1 MRGHHSLK
9 FRLVVIICLITILST
24 FILSQTA
31 SSLSR
36 GQIESDQN
44 ALLEEVV
51 NGMASRLAQDMN
63 TRAAEIRLLT
73 RMESIRDPNVS
84 LEEKRQIFE
93 EMKAAYPYYAWIGIT
108 DAEGNILSG
117 TDGLLVGKNVGKRE
131 WFIEGS
137 KGLHFGDAHDA
148 FLLAKLMPKPKWD
161 DLPLRLVDVSAP
173 VVNDQGEL
181 LGVICGHL
189 SLDWAFE
196 ARKGLLDNIAEQNV
210 DLVVLNDS
218 GKVLMGTPQLP
229 SLEVDLSHLRF
240 WSELGKQRAQPLVEP
255 WPDGKRY
262 LTVAVQESS
271 YKAYTGM
278 GWSLV
283 ARKRESLAFAPAKTI
298 SNTILGIGLVTA
310 LLLGF
315 FIPLYISRQLTPL
328 EELSNAAEQ
337 VRREDLGTPIPQVQ
351 GNDEIATF
359 SRSLTA
365 LVTSLQEQNQ
375 ELKLT
380 NRVFEESGQGIV
392 VTDISGQIVRVNRAF
407 TEITGY
413 TAGEVLG
420 QNPSLL
426 ASGRHDKG
434 FYQAMWE
441 TVSNNGFWRGEIWNR
456 NKQGELYP
464 EWLTVTAIRDDEGE
478 VSHYIG
484 LFTDISEKKAYEDKL
499 LHLANY
505 DALTNLP
512 NRNLLQEHIQ
522 GAIEQSAASGSQL
535 ALLFIDL
542 DKFKHIN
549 DTMGHPAGD
558 SILQEVAGRFLSHIG
573 RGHTLARWGGDEF
586 VQLIPGGDAIAATR
600 AAQQVLD
607 TLKRP
612 FELDGNLYH
621 LNASIGIALYP
632 NDSQSVEGLLRCA
645 DTAMFQAKQEGESHY
660 QLYESEMNTSVERFL
675 MLDNALRLALRMEG
689 QGLSLCYQPQFSTD
703 GSTITGAEAL
713 LRWNHPEMGFISP
726 ADFVPIAENSKQIN
740 KLGRWVINTAMRQ
753 FKQLLD
759 EGCPPITLSINCSP
773 QQLVDDDFAADLRD
787 ATQRNNI
794 PSRLIRLEVT
804 ESALMSDEVR
814 VTTILG
820 NLRAQGY
827 TISIDDFGTG
837 FSCLHYIQKIH
848 PDEIKVDKSFV
859 DSIETDED
867 SRNIISFTVGL
878 AQSMNMEVV
887 AEGVESE
894 EQLALLKR
902 YGEIT
907 IQGYLYSKPLPF
919 EEFRARL
926 KRKG

>member
-31 SSLSR
+31 STLSR

-44 ALLEEVV
+44 ALLREVV
-51 NGMASRLAQDMN
+51 NSMASRLAQDMN

-73 RMESIRDPNVS
+73 RMESIRDPKVS
-84 LEEKRQIFE
+84 LEVKRQIFE

-108 DAEGNILSG
+108 DVEGNILSG
-117 TDGLLVGKNVGKRE
+117 TDGLLVGKNVGQRE
-131 WFIEGS
+131 WFTEGS

-148 FLLAKLMPKPKWD
+148 FLLAKLMPKPQWD

-173 VVNDQGEL
+173 VVDDQGQL

-196 ARKGLLDNIAEQNV
+196 ARKSLLDNLAEQHV

-218 GKVLMGTPQLP
+218 GKVLMGTPKLP
-229 SLEVDLSHLRF
+229 SLQVDLSHLRS
-240 WSELGKQRAQPLVEP
+240 WSELGKHGAQPLVEE
-255 WPDGKRY
+255 WPDGQRY
-262 LTVAVQESS
+262 LTVAVEESS

-283 ARKRESLAFAPAKTI
+283 ARKGEALAFAPATTI

-310 LLLGF
+310 LLLGL
-315 FIPLYISRQLTPL
+315 FILLYIGRQLRPL
-328 EELSNAAEQ
+328 EQLSDAAERI
-337 VRREDLGTPIPQVQ
+337 RREDLTTPIPRLE
-351 GNDEIATF
+351 GRDEIATF
-359 SRSLTA
+359 SHSLTA
-365 LVTSLQEQNQ
+365 LVSSLQEQND

-392 VTDISGQIVRVNRAF
+392 VTDAGGTIVRVNRAF

-413 TAGEVLG
+413 TLGEALG
-420 QNPSLL
+420 NKPSIL
-426 ASGRHDKG
+426 ASGRHDQA

-441 TVSNNGFWRGEIWNR
+441 TVNKCGFWRGEIWNR

-464 EWLTVTAIRDDEGE
+464 EWLTVTAIRDDAGAI
-478 VSHYIG
+478 SHYIG

-522 GAIEQSAASGSQL
+522 GAIEQSAASGGQL

-542 DKFKHIN
+542 DRFKHIN

-558 SILQEVAGRFLSHIG
+558 SILKEVAGRFLAHLG

-586 VQLIPGGDAIAATR
+586 VQLIPGGEAISATR
-600 AAQQVLD
+600 AAQQMLD

-645 DTAMFQAKQEGESHY
+645 DTAMFKAKQEGESHY

-675 MLDNALRLALRMEG
+675 MLDNALRLALRLGG
-689 QGLSLCYQPQFSTD
+689 QGLSLNYQPQFSSD
-703 GSTITGAEAL
+703 GRTITGAEAL
-713 LRWNHPEMGFISP
+713 LRWNHPELGPISP
-726 ADFVPIAENSKQIN
+726 ADFIPVAENSKQITQ
-740 KLGRWVINTAMRQ
+740 LGQWVINTAMRQ

-773 QQLVDDDFAADLRD
+773 QQLVDEGFAGGLRE

-804 ESALMSDEVR
+804 ESALMSDELR

-820 NLRAQGY
+820 NLRALGY

-848 PDEIKVDKSFV
+848 PDEIKVDKSFI
-859 DSIETDED
+859 DAIETDED
-867 SRNIISFTVGL
+867 SRNIIAYTIGL
-878 AQSMNMEVV
+878 ARSMGMEVV
-887 AEGVESE
+887 AEGVETE
-894 EQLALLKR
+894 AQLALLKR
-902 YGEIT
+902 HGEVT

-919 EEFRARL
+919 EELRERL
-926 KRKG
+926 LRKG